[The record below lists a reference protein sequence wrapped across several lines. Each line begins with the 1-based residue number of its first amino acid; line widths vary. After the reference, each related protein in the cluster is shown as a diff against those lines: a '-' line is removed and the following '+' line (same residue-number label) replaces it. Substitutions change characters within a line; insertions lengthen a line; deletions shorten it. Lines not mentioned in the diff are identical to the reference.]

1 LKDDWVLQEG
11 GEQVMAETE
20 VKVTLVKSTE
30 SSATF
35 EMDYPKH
42 TGRPIE
48 PLSFYA
54 PFDGS
59 LDIIYEK
66 SPMSSKGINI
76 RAKGK
81 LRITVEVVKEE
92 VSR

>member
-1 LKDDWVLQEG
+1 
-11 GEQVMAETE
+11 MAETE
-20 VKVTLVKSTE
+20 VKVTLVNSTE

-66 SPMSSKGINI
+66 SLTRGSKGINL
-76 RAKGK
+76 RAKGEK
-81 LRITVEVVKEE
+81 LRITVEVV
-92 VSR
+92 VR

>member
-1 LKDDWVLQEG
+1 
-11 GEQVMAETE
+11 

-42 TGRPIE
+42 IGRPIE
-48 PLSFYA
+48 PLSFYI
-54 PFDGS
+54 PYDGS

-66 SPMSSKGINI
+66 SFIGSKGINI
-76 RAKGK
+76 RAKGKK